1 MPQFR
6 YTIHTHGGQVIT
18 DTTIA
23 ASEKDARYEL
33 ENLGNTVLN
42 ITEIGEGV
50 KRTKHQFAF
59 EGLDATGKKLS
70 GKIKTVD
77 EMTARVKLERE
88 HGLSN
93 VVLREIE
100 GKMDFSSEERL
111 SIIQE
116 AQGVLIK
123 AGSMLSGFDARDER
137 YLMVSSVQARL
148 NELITNDDVEGLR
161 TETPK
166 LLGELQDIEQSVIE
180 QIGQSDKEEVVMS
193 TEQLIEQVKAEA
205 EKLKKDPRFL
215 YLNTVLSEGLIL
227 SRWLLVFYAAY
238 FTFAEVTVAKRLN
251 VPFSDFL
258 ANSLQSALLYKVT
271 LAVLAVYLFC
281 RIKLSLLESTFLPAI
296 ILAGVTGLLV
306 ISLFLV

>member
-100 GKMDFSSEERL
+100 GKTDFSSEERL

-123 AGSMLSGFDARDER
+123 AGSMLSSFDARDER

-148 NELITNDDVEGLR
+148 NELITNDDIEGLR

-205 EKLKKDPRFL
+205 EKLKQDPRFL

-251 VPFSDFL
+251 VPFGDFL

-271 LAVLAVYLFC
+271 LAVLAIYLFC
-281 RIKLSLLESTFLPAI
+281 RIKLSLLESTFLPALL
-296 ILAGVTGLLV
+296 LAGVTGLLV
-306 ISLFLV
+306 VSLFLI

>member
-42 ITEIGEGV
+42 ITEVGDGV

-100 GKMDFSSEERL
+100 GKTDFSSEERL

-123 AGSMLSGFDARDER
+123 AGSMLSSFDTRDER

-148 NELITNDDVEGLR
+148 NELITNDDIEGLR

-166 LLGELQDIEQSVIE
+166 LLGDLQDIEQSVIE

-205 EKLKKDPRFL
+205 EKLKQDPRFL

-251 VPFSDFL
+251 VPFGDFL

-271 LAVLAVYLFC
+271 LAVLAIYLFC

-296 ILAGVTGLLV
+296 LLAGVTGLLV
-306 ISLFLV
+306 VSLFLV

>member
-6 YTIHTHGGQVIT
+6 YTIHTHGGQVIS

-23 ASEKDARYEL
+23 QSERDARYEL

-42 ITEIGEGV
+42 IAEIGDGM
-50 KRTKHQFAF
+50 KRTKRQFSF
-59 EGLDATGKKLS
+59 EGMDATGKKLS

-77 EMTARVKLERE
+77 EMSARVKLEKE

-93 VVLREIE
+93 VVLSEVE
-100 GKMDFSSEERL
+100 GKAEISSEDRL

-116 AQGVLIK
+116 AQSVLIK
-123 AGSMLSGFDARDER
+123 AGSMLSSFEARDDR
-137 YLMVSSVQARL
+137 YLAISSIQARL
-148 NELITNDDVEGLR
+148 SELITNDDIEGLR
-161 TETPK
+161 KETPK
-166 LLGELQDIEQSVIE
+166 LLGDLQDIEQSVIE
-180 QIGQSDKEEVVMS
+180 QIGQSDREEVVMS

-215 YLNTVLSEGLIL
+215 HLNTLLTEGLIL
-227 SRWLLVFYAAY
+227 SRWLLIFYAAY

-251 VPFSDFL
+251 VPFGDFL

-296 ILAGVTGLLV
+296 LLAGVTGLLV